1 MSTLSDVTFSTNS
14 APSTEPAFVGA
25 VAAAKEGVLSGP
37 VAGVMGTYVFQVNG
51 REVGSYYTEDDAK
64 SAQARLDSYH
74 AQMLL
79 PLMTEKNVD
88 DNRARF
94 Y

>member
-1 MSTLSDVTFSTNS
+1 MG
-14 APSTEPAFVGA
+14 PS
-25 VAAAKEGVLSGP
+25 
-37 VAGVMGTYVFQVNG
+37 VFQVNG

>member
-1 MSTLSDVTFSTNS
+1 M
-14 APSTEPAFVGA
+14 GA
-25 VAAAKEGVLSGP
+25 VAGAKENEISGP
-37 VAGVMGTYVFQVNG
+37 VAGIMGAYVFQVNG
-51 REVGSYYTEDDAK
+51 REVASFFTEDDAK
-64 SAQARLDSYH
+64 QAQARIDSYH

-79 PLMTEKNVD
+79 PLMTEKGVE